1 MWSLPKMGV
10 STWRYAKPPKPKER
24 QPTETGPRYGEW
36 AGRGPKR
43 ASRGPPVLAK
53 TTAPGHTSVLSQKLR
68 LKRAIWVWRR
78 SYPNRV
84 FYSEFSARK

>member
-1 MWSLPKMGV
+1 MGV

-36 AGRGPKR
+36 AGRGPER

-53 TTAPGHTSVLSQKLR
+53 TPAPGHTSVFFAETHVMSFGPRVGAKTGGPQG
-68 LKRAIWVWRR
+68 
-78 SYPNRV
+78 SYSDLWPAG
-84 FYSEFSARK
+84 SPH

>member
-36 AGRGPKR
+36 AGRGPER

-53 TTAPGHTSVLSQKLR
+53 TPAPGHTSVLSQKLR

-84 FYSEFSARK
+84 F